1 MDDFVK
7 EIYKEIYNLFG
18 NNKSPKELKLEKH
31 YEEIVNL
38 IYDIFYNMETVTP
51 QLPKR
56 FELFKNEENTIY
68 VYDSSKNVLC
78 SEDNIQAALFEAK
91 EAVKFKKLFQER
103 VDKIDNQLR
112 KMNNT
117 NVISNNLSSL
127 NQGIQI
133 LKNNQKQDIKD
144 INSIKQDIEYLL
156 NHQNRQKEIPDYTDD
171 LCNLLEKIDN
181 LEKKI
186 NNVDNAIDRNKNL
199 IRDIRDSND
208 DDSAYKEDMKR
219 KVNNIVGQY
228 ALLKD
233 EIAKLN
239 VAKQEPESQ
248 EDKKEELHIINP
260 DRELLKD
267 MYETSQKLNEM
278 IYQTAMALSK
288 NENSESLQEDV
299 NNQNQQINEDSKDED
314 IKENGDINNQ
324 EQKEESLKKFEDEE
338 NKDDEI
344 KESDF

>member
-1 MDDFVK
+1 MDNLFN
-7 EIYKEIYNLFG
+7 EINNFFG
-18 NNKSPKELKLEKH
+18 NNKSPKKLKLEKH
-31 YEEIVNL
+31 YEEVVDL

-56 FELFKNEENTIY
+56 FELYKDEENTIY
-68 VYDSSKNVLC
+68 VYDSLKNVLC

-91 EAVKFKKLFQER
+91 EAVKFKKLFQKQI
-103 VDKIDNQLR
+103 DKIGNQLE

-117 NVISNNLSSL
+117 NVISDNLNSL
-127 NQGIQI
+127 NQEIKNLKRNQIQ
-133 LKNNQKQDIKD
+133 D
-144 INSIKQDIEYLL
+144 INSIKQNIQYLL

-171 LCNLLEKIDN
+171 LWNLLEKIDN

-208 DDSAYKEDMKR
+208 DDSTYKEDMKR

-248 EDKKEELHIINP
+248 EGKKEELHIINP

-288 NENSESLQEDV
+288 NENGESLQEDV

-314 IKENGDINNQ
+314 MKENGDINVQ
-324 EQKEESLKKFEDEE
+324 EQSDEFLRKFEDEE
-338 NKDDEI
+338 NMNDEI
-344 KESDF
+344 KKSNFQNQ

>member
-1 MDDFVK
+1 MDNLFN
-7 EIYKEIYNLFG
+7 EINNFFG
-18 NNKSPKELKLEKH
+18 NNKSPKKLKLEKH
-31 YEEIVNL
+31 YEEVVDL

-56 FELFKNEENTIY
+56 FELYKDEENTIY
-68 VYDSSKNVLC
+68 VYDSLKNVLC

-91 EAVKFKKLFQER
+91 EAVKFKKLFQKQI
-103 VDKIDNQLR
+103 DKTGNQLE

-117 NVISNNLSSL
+117 NVISDNLNSL
-127 NQGIQI
+127 NQEIKNLKRNQIQ
-133 LKNNQKQDIKD
+133 D
-144 INSIKQDIEYLL
+144 INSIKQNIQYLL

-208 DDSAYKEDMKR
+208 DDSSYKEDMKR

-314 IKENGDINNQ
+314 MKENGDINVQ
-324 EQKEESLKKFEDEE
+324 EQSDEFLRKFEDEE
-338 NKDDEI
+338 NMNDEI
-344 KESDF
+344 KKSNFQNQ

>member
-1 MDDFVK
+1 MDNLFN
-7 EIYKEIYNLFG
+7 EINNFFG
-18 NNKSPKELKLEKH
+18 NNKSPKKLKLEKH
-31 YEEIVNL
+31 YEEVVDL

-56 FELFKNEENTIY
+56 FELYKDEENTIY
-68 VYDSSKNVLC
+68 VYDSLKNVLC

-91 EAVKFKKLFQER
+91 EAVKFKKLFQKQI
-103 VDKIDNQLR
+103 DKIGNQLE

-117 NVISNNLSSL
+117 NVISDNLNSL
-127 NQGIQI
+127 NQEIKNLKRNQIQ
-133 LKNNQKQDIKD
+133 D
-144 INSIKQDIEYLL
+144 INSIKQNIQYLL

-208 DDSAYKEDMKR
+208 DDASYKEDMKR

-278 IYQTAMALSK
+278 IYQTAMVLSK

-314 IKENGDINNQ
+314 MKENGDINVQ
-324 EQKEESLKKFEDEE
+324 EQSDEFLRKFEDEE
-338 NKDDEI
+338 NMNDEI
-344 KESDF
+344 KKSNFQNQ

>member
-1 MDDFVK
+1 MSTDTIVIHFEVNGKEKPRKVK
-7 EIYKEIYNLFG
+7 I
-18 NNKSPKELKLEKH
+18 EKN
-31 YEEIVNL
+31 YEEVANF
-38 IYDIFYNMETVTP
+38 IYDIFLQS
-51 QLPKR
+51 QLKLPSER
-56 FELFKNEENTIY
+56 FRLLQNGKENTSYI
-68 VYDSSKNVLC
+68 YDSLKKVVYSKNDILAF
-78 SEDNIQAALFEAK
+78 IHEAK
-91 EAVKFKKLFQER
+91 EAMKFKKLFQER
-103 VDKIDNQLR
+103 MDKIDNQLE
-112 KMNNT
+112 KMDNT
-117 NVISNNLSSL
+117 NRMSDDL
-127 NQGIQI
+127 NDLKTKIEN
-133 LKNNQKQDIKD
+133 LKNSQIQDIS
-144 INSIKQDIEYLL
+144 SIKQNIQYLL
-156 NHQNRQKEIPDYTDD
+156 SHQNRQKEIPDYTED
-171 LCNLLEKIDN
+171 LCSLVEKLDN

-314 IKENGDINNQ
+314 MKENGDINIQ
-324 EQKEESLKKFEDEE
+324 EQKELLRKFKNEE

>member
-1 MDDFVK
+1 MDNLFN
-7 EIYKEIYNLFG
+7 EINNFFG
-18 NNKSPKELKLEKH
+18 NNKSPKKLKLEKH
-31 YEEIVNL
+31 YEEVVDL
-38 IYDIFYNMETVTP
+38 IDDIFYNMETVTP

-56 FELFKNEENTIY
+56 FELYKDEENTIY
-68 VYDSSKNVLC
+68 VYDSLKNVLC

-91 EAVKFKKLFQER
+91 EAVKFKKLFQKQI
-103 VDKIDNQLR
+103 DKIGNQLE

-117 NVISNNLSSL
+117 NVISDNLNSL
-127 NQGIQI
+127 NQEIKNLKRNQIQ
-133 LKNNQKQDIKD
+133 D
-144 INSIKQDIEYLL
+144 INSIKQNIQYLL

-208 DDSAYKEDMKR
+208 DDSSYKEDMKR

-314 IKENGDINNQ
+314 MKENGDINVQ
-324 EQKEESLKKFEDEE
+324 EQSDEFLRKFEDEE
-338 NKDDEI
+338 NMNDEI
-344 KESDF
+344 KKSNFQNQ

>member
-1 MDDFVK
+1 MNGFVFCYEGEK
-7 EIYKEIYNLFG
+7 KFR
-18 NNKSPKELKLEKH
+18 ELKIEKN
-31 YEEIVNL
+31 YEEIVDL
-38 IYDIFYNMETVTP
+38 IYDIFSQSELT
-51 QLPKR
+51 LPKR
-56 FELFKNEENTIY
+56 FELHENEKENTIY
-68 VYDSSKNVLC
+68 IWDSLKNVKC

-91 EAVKFKKLFQER
+91 EAVKFKKLFQKQI
-103 VDKIDNQLR
+103 DKIGNQLE

-117 NVISNNLSSL
+117 NVISDNLNSL
-127 NQGIQI
+127 NQEIKNLKRNQIQ
-133 LKNNQKQDIKD
+133 D
-144 INSIKQDIEYLL
+144 INSIKQDIQYLL

-314 IKENGDINNQ
+314 IKENGDTNIQ
-324 EQKEESLKKFEDEE
+324 EQTGESLKKFEDKE

>member
-1 MDDFVK
+1 MDNLFN
-7 EIYKEIYNLFG
+7 EINNFFG
-18 NNKSPKELKLEKH
+18 NNKSPKKLKLEKH
-31 YEEIVNL
+31 YEEVVDL

-56 FELFKNEENTIY
+56 FELYKDEENTIY
-68 VYDSSKNVLC
+68 VYDSLKNVLC

-91 EAVKFKKLFQER
+91 EAVKFKKLFQKQI
-103 VDKIDNQLR
+103 DKIGNQLE

-117 NVISNNLSSL
+117 NVISDNLNSL
-127 NQGIQI
+127 NQEIKNLKRNQIQ
-133 LKNNQKQDIKD
+133 D
-144 INSIKQDIEYLL
+144 INSIKQNIQYLL

-208 DDSAYKEDMKR
+208 DDSSYKEDMKR

-278 IYQTAMALSK
+278 IYQTAMVLSK

-314 IKENGDINNQ
+314 MKENGDINVQ
-324 EQKEESLKKFEDEE
+324 EQSDEFLRKFEDEE
-338 NKDDEI
+338 NMNDEI
-344 KESDF
+344 KKSNFQNQ

>member
-1 MDDFVK
+1 MDNLFN
-7 EIYKEIYNLFG
+7 EINNFFG
-18 NNKSPKELKLEKH
+18 NNKSPKKLKLEKH
-31 YEEIVNL
+31 YEEVVDL

-56 FELFKNEENTIY
+56 FELYKDEENTIY
-68 VYDSSKNVLC
+68 VYDSLKNVLC

-91 EAVKFKKLFQER
+91 EAVKFKKLFQKQI
-103 VDKIDNQLR
+103 DKIGNQLE

-117 NVISNNLSSL
+117 NVISDNLNSL
-127 NQGIQI
+127 NQEIKNLKRNQIQ
-133 LKNNQKQDIKD
+133 D
-144 INSIKQDIEYLL
+144 INSIKQNIQYLL

-208 DDSAYKEDMKR
+208 DDSSYKEDMKR

-267 MYETSQKLNEM
+267 MYETSQKLNEI

-314 IKENGDINNQ
+314 MKENGDINVQ
-324 EQKEESLKKFEDEE
+324 EQSDEFLRKFEDEE
-338 NKDDEI
+338 NMNDEI
-344 KESDF
+344 KKSNFQNQ

>member
-1 MDDFVK
+1 MSTDTIVIHFKVNGKEKPRKVK
-7 EIYKEIYNLFG
+7 I
-18 NNKSPKELKLEKH
+18 EKN
-31 YEEIVNL
+31 YEEVVDF
-38 IYDIFYNMETVTP
+38 IYDIFLQP
-51 QLPKR
+51 QLRIPSEQFRLVRNK
-56 FELFKNEENTIY
+56 EENTIY
-68 VYDSSKNVLC
+68 IYDSLKNVVCSKNDILAF
-78 SEDNIQAALFEAK
+78 IHEAK
-91 EAVKFKKLFQER
+91 ESLKLKKLFQEHM
-103 VDKIDNQLR
+103 DKIYNQLE
-112 KMNNT
+112 KMDNT
-117 NVISNNLSSL
+117 NRMSDDL
-127 NQGIQI
+127 NDLKTKIEN
-133 LKNNQKQDIKD
+133 LKNSQIQDIS
-144 INSIKQDIEYLL
+144 SIKQDIEYIL
-156 NHQNRQKEIPDYTDD
+156 NHQNRQKEIPDYTED
-171 LCNLLEKIDN
+171 LCSLVEKIDN

-324 EQKEESLKKFEDEE
+324 EQKELLKKFKDEE